1 MPYPTL
7 DQIVDE
13 LSELRPLNPV
23 AQRIIALAE
32 DERFSAHELAAVIA
46 SDAALTARMLKLAN
60 SAYYGFPRRIS
71 TVRDA
76 VVLLGFRAVRATT
89 LATCLI
95 DAMPGGRVL
104 DEAAFWRFSVSVGM
118 LAELLARAEG
128 VAPDEAFTAGVLHGI
143 GRLALDQGLP
153 DGLEHAVRH
162 AQQHELTLLDA
173 ELDVLGYSDA
183 QLGATLCERWA
194 LPAPLVEAV
203 AGHMLDVERLPPEG
217 SLTSVVV
224 RARVFARSSGL
235 SDGIEVAVKA
245 PPRPEWAAPP
255 LSVALDRAGGI
266 EGVLGR
272 VSAFIDSAIVR

>member
-7 DQIVDE
+7 EQIVDE
-13 LSELRPLNPV
+13 FSERRPLNPV

-32 DERFSAHELAAVIA
+32 DERFSAHELAAGIA
-46 SDAALTARMLKLAN
+46 SDAALTARMLRLAN

-76 VVLLGFRAVRATT
+76 VVLLGFRAVRSTT

-95 DAMPGGRVL
+95 DAMPGGKVL

-143 GRLALDQGLP
+143 GRLALDQRLP

-162 AQQHELTLLDA
+162 AQQHELTLPDA
-173 ELDVLGYSDA
+173 ELDVLGYTDA
-183 QLGATLCERWA
+183 QLGAALCERWA

-203 AGHMLDVERLPPEG
+203 AGHMLDVEQLPPRG

-224 RARVFARSSGL
+224 RARVFVRSSGL
-235 SDGIEVAVKA
+235 SDGVEVALEA
-245 PPRPEWAAPP
+245 PLRPEWAAPP
-255 LSVALDRAGGI
+255 LSVALDRAGGM

>member
-1 MPYPTL
+1 MPYHTL

-32 DERFSAHELAAVIA
+32 DERFSAHELAAGIA
-46 SDAALTARMLKLAN
+46 SDAALTARMLRLAN

-76 VVLLGFRAVRATT
+76 VVLLGFRAVRSTT

-95 DAMPGGRVL
+95 DAMPGGKVL
-104 DEAAFWRFSVSVGM
+104 DETAFWRFSVSVGM

-143 GRLALDQGLP
+143 GRLALDQRLP
-153 DGLEHAVRH
+153 DGLEHAAQH
-162 AQQHELTLLDA
+162 AQQHELTLPDA
-173 ELDVLGYSDA
+173 ELDVLSYTDA
-183 QLGATLCERWA
+183 QLGAALCERWA
-194 LPAPLVEAV
+194 LPAPLVQAIG
-203 AGHMLDVERLPPEG
+203 GHMLDVERLPPRG

-235 SDGIEVAVKA
+235 SDGIEVAVEA
-245 PPRPEWAAPP
+245 PLRPEWAAPP
-255 LSVALDRAGGI
+255 LSVALDRAGGM

>member
-194 LPAPLVEAV
+194 QRFAN
-203 AGHMLDVERLPPEG
+203 AGRCPRPWSRPSRATCSTWSG
-217 SLTSVVV
+217 CRP
-224 RARVFARSSGL
+224 RARSRAWWCELACSRAARAS
-235 SDGIEVAVKA
+235 AT
-245 PPRPEWAAPP
+245 
-255 LSVALDRAGGI
+255 
-266 EGVLGR
+266 
-272 VSAFIDSAIVR
+272 VSRSQ